1 MGTDTGNPTDK
12 ECEGAKRPTSAFE
25 SFKQHS
31 TDLDVMLSSTGLIT
45 ITEPAAKFPTY
56 DYYANRVTNTCRGR
70 YGEWGHY
77 LATAP

>member
-31 TDLDVMLSSTGLIT
+31 TDQDVMLSSTGSIT
-45 ITEPAAKFPTY
+45 ITEDAAKFDKY
-56 DYYANRVTNTCRGR
+56 DYYANRVTNTCGS

-77 LATAP
+77 LATKP

>member
-56 DYYANRVTNTCRGR
+56 DYYANRVTNTCNR